1 MATQTTVKIVV
12 LVLLAL
18 LVIGSVLFVLAKKR
32 LSVRETS
39 GAGLALREMFLTL
52 SPQDA
57 GVTPPDTPLGVWAA
71 AMDLSFANGTA
82 TLVTTIDGA
91 ASLYYSSGGGV
102 IGGEAHDQVRAA
114 AARFVAAVEQCS
126 PHLPCGKPEALPA
139 AGHVR
144 FYAHSRSGLLRSA
157 EVFHQMQNAKAY
169 GLAATGVTAELAAVV
184 ARSRGNRR
192 G

>member
-157 EVFHQMQNAKAY
+157 EVSEEALSDNSHP
-169 GLAATGVTAELAAVV
+169 LAPCFAAAHDVITQLRQSGP
-184 ARSRGNRR
+184 AA
-192 G
+192 